1 MQKITGLIL
10 ITAATLL
17 IGCSDHPNGQK
28 LDTVSS
34 GTISI
39 AADESLRPIVEAEVE
54 VFESIYPKAHLN
66 VIYTNEYDAMQLLAN
81 DSVRIA
87 ITSRDLSPS
96 EKALFDKVK
105 ITPRYAPFCRD
116 AIGLIM
122 NNQRTDTIL
131 TLTQLKSIL
140 DGSFTTWKD
149 LNAQN
154 AATPLQVVFDSPQ
167 SGAIRMLKDS
177 VLKGSELAKHCFA
190 VENNKAVIDYV
201 EAHPE
206 AIGVIGA
213 SWISD
218 SDDSTSNSFLQR
230 IKVCNLVPLNPETAE
245 ASNMKPYQAYIALKQ
260 YPLWRDVRVAMRETR
275 VGLGTGFASF
285 IASDKGQRIVL
296 KSGLVPATAPVRI
309 IQLNN

>member
-1 MQKITGLIL
+1 MKSIIGLL
-10 ITAATLL
+10 LAAVVFA
-17 IGCSDHPNGQK
+17 IGCSNNPKNGKQ
-28 LDTVSS
+28 DTATS
-34 GTISI
+34 GTINV
-39 AADESLRPIVEAEVE
+39 AADESLRPIVEAEVD
-54 VFESIYPKAHLN
+54 VFESIYPNAHLN
-66 VIYTNEYDAMQLLAN
+66 VIYTNEYDAMHLLAT

-87 ITSRDLSPS
+87 ITTRDLLPD
-96 EKALFDKVK
+96 EKALFEQAK
-105 ITPRYAPFCRD
+105 ITPRYAPFCTD
-116 AIGLIM
+116 AIGFIM
-122 NNQRTDTIL
+122 NNNRTDTIL
-131 TLTQLKSIL
+131 SLSQVKGIL
-140 DGSFTTWKD
+140 DGSIGTWKD

-154 AATPLQVVFDSPQ
+154 TASPLQLVFDSPK

-190 VENNKAVIDYV
+190 VENNQAVIDYV
-201 EAHPE
+201 AQHPE

-218 SDDSTSNSFLQR
+218 PDDSTRNGFLQR
-230 IKVCNLVPLNPETAE
+230 IKVCNLIPLNPETAE

-260 YPLWRDVRVAMRETR
+260 YPLWREVRVVMREAR